1 MELSRERLV
10 LFTGAGFLGGLAG
23 WAAAEPLAALG
34 NVYLR
39 ALLHGAVIGVFVGAF
54 IGAIEGLSAGH
65 KNQTW
70 QGVKLGGLAGLVG
83 GGSGLLMGELAF
95 DLFGGLGGRVIGWS
109 VFGLA
114 AGLVDNKGCAVDEV
128 WSGLR
133 FVVRVKDRG
142 KREVRARRS

>member
-70 QGVKLGGLAGLVG
+70 QGGKLGGLAGLGG

-95 DLFGGLGGRVIGWS
+95 DLFGGLGGRVIGWAA
-109 VFGLA
+109 FGLA
-114 AGLVDNKGCAVDEV
+114 AGLGARGGGRSVAR
-128 WSGLR
+128 LR
-133 FVVRVKDRG
+133 TGRVRVLHALRLVG
-142 KREVRARRS
+142 CTL